1 MPVSNIYS
9 TRQIKIIKHFF
20 NYRRLSLEFYSATR
34 RRTYI
39 TSASYLDLIK
49 AYTDCTNLK
58 QKEIMEEKMRYVGGL
73 EELEYATV
81 QVNQM
86 KEDLFILQP
95 QLQTAQKD
103 TEKMMIMISRETVEV
118 EKATARVQD
127 DEKVANVQAE
137 AANELKSECE
147 ADLALAI
154 PILEGNKI

>member
-1 MPVSNIYS
+1 MIN
-9 TRQIKIIKHFF
+9 FLN
-20 NYRRLSLEFYSATR
+20 NYRRLSLEFYSTTH

-49 AYTDCTNLK
+49 AYTHCTNLK
-58 QKEIMEEKMRYVGGL
+58 QKEVMEEKMRYVGGL
-73 EELEYATV
+73 KELEYATV

-95 QLQTAQKD
+95 KLEIAQKD

-118 EKATARVQD
+118 EKATAKVQV

-154 PILEGNKI
+154 PILEGN

>member
-1 MPVSNIYS
+1 M
-9 TRQIKIIKHFF
+9 
-20 NYRRLSLEFYSATR
+20 EFYSTTR

-49 AYTDCTNLK
+49 AYTNCTNLK

-73 EELEYATV
+73 KELEYATV

-95 QLQTAQKD
+95 KLEIAQKD
-103 TEKMMIMISRETVEV
+103 TEKMMIMISQETAEV
-118 EKATARVQD
+118 EKATAKVQV

-154 PILEGNKI
+154 PILEGNLEYLSNANKTNNFC

>member
-1 MPVSNIYS
+1 MVNDLN
-9 TRQIKIIKHFF
+9 
-20 NYRRLSLEFYSATR
+20 NYRRLSSEFYTSTR

-49 AYTDCTNLK
+49 AYTNCTNLK
-58 QKEIMEEKMRYVGGL
+58 QKEVMEEKMRYVGGL

-95 QLQTAQKD
+95 KLQIAQKD
-103 TEKMMIMISRETVEV
+103 TEKMMIMISRETAEV
-118 EKATARVQD
+118 EKATARVQA

-154 PILEGNKI
+154 PILEGN

>member
-1 MPVSNIYS
+1 MVNDLN
-9 TRQIKIIKHFF
+9 
-20 NYRRLSLEFYSATR
+20 NYRRLSSEFYTSTR

-49 AYTDCTNLK
+49 AYTNCTNLK
-58 QKEIMEEKMRYVGGL
+58 QKEVMEEKMRYVGGL

-95 QLQTAQKD
+95 KLQIAQKD
-103 TEKMMIMISRETVEV
+103 TEKMMIMISRETAEV
-118 EKATARVQD
+118 EKATARVQA

-147 ADLALAI
+147 TDLALAI
-154 PILEGNKI
+154 PILEGN

>member
-1 MPVSNIYS
+1 M
-9 TRQIKIIKHFF
+9 
-20 NYRRLSLEFYSATR
+20 EFYSTTR

-49 AYTDCTNLK
+49 AYTNCTNLK

-73 EELEYATV
+73 EELESATV

-95 QLQTAQKD
+95 KLEIAQKD

-118 EKATARVQD
+118 ERVTAKVQV
-127 DEKVANVQAE
+127 DEKVANIQAE
-137 AANELKSECE
+137 AANELKLECE

-154 PILEGNKI
+154 PILEGN

>member
-1 MPVSNIYS
+1 LDFFSN
-9 TRQIKIIKHFF
+9 
-20 NYRRLSLEFYSATR
+20 TR

-49 AYTDCTNLK
+49 AYTNCTNLK

-73 EELEYATV
+73 EELDSATV

-95 QLQTAQKD
+95 KLEIAQKD

-118 EKATARVQD
+118 ERATAKVQV
-127 DEKVANVQAE
+127 DEKIANIQAE

-154 PILEGNKI
+154 PILEGN

>member
-1 MPVSNIYS
+1 M
-9 TRQIKIIKHFF
+9 
-20 NYRRLSLEFYSATR
+20 EFYSTTH

-49 AYTDCTNLK
+49 AYTNCTNLK
-58 QKEIMEEKMRYVGGL
+58 QKEIMEEKMRYVVGL
-73 EELEYATV
+73 KELEYATV

-95 QLQTAQKD
+95 KLEIAQKD
-103 TEKMMIMISRETVEV
+103 TEKMMIMISRETAEV
-118 EKATARVQD
+118 EKATAKVQV
-127 DEKVANVQAE
+127 DEEVANVQAE

-154 PILEGNKI
+154 PILEGN

>member
-1 MPVSNIYS
+1 
-9 TRQIKIIKHFF
+9 
-20 NYRRLSLEFYSATR
+20 
-34 RRTYI
+34 
-39 TSASYLDLIK
+39 
-49 AYTDCTNLK
+49 
-58 QKEIMEEKMRYVGGL
+58 MEEKMRYVGGL

-95 QLQTAQKD
+95 KLQIAKKD
-103 TEKMMIMISRETVEV
+103 TEKMMIMISRETAEV
-118 EKATARVQD
+118 EKATARVQA

-154 PILEGNKI
+154 PILEGN

>member
-1 MPVSNIYS
+1 LINE
-9 TRQIKIIKHFF
+9 IISFLN
-20 NYRRLSLEFYSATR
+20 NYRRLSLEFYSTTR

-49 AYTDCTNLK
+49 AYTNCTNLK

-73 EELEYATV
+73 EELESATV

-95 QLQTAQKD
+95 KLEIAQKD
-103 TEKMMIMISRETVEV
+103 TEQMMIMISRETVEV
-118 EKATARVQD
+118 ERATAKVQV
-127 DEKVANVQAE
+127 DEKVANIQAE

-154 PILEGNKI
+154 PILEGI